1 MVCAR
6 PSSDV
11 PKLLYLLKK
20 LRVNFVTKGHGYGYF
35 YGSHILDVFIGVLLV
50 EHKILGGESLSESH
64 KLNLQNVH
72 SIQFTANC
80 IDLKTQKNMFYF
92 APNMVVIVV
101 ARNVNLFGVRDRDYI
116 RTSV

>member
-1 MVCAR
+1 MTESTPRARFTNGLRQMVCAR

-20 LRVNFVTKGHGYGYF
+20 LSVNFVTKGHGYGYF

-80 IDLKTQKNMFYF
+80 IDLKTQKKCF
-92 APNMVVIVV
+92 I
-101 ARNVNLFGVRDRDYI
+101 LHL
-116 RTSV
+116 TWL

>member
-11 PKLLYLLKK
+11 PKLLYLLLKK
-20 LRVNFVTKGHGYGYF
+20 LSVNFVTKGHGYGYF

-50 EHKILGGESLSESH
+50 EHKILGGGSLSESH
-64 KLNLQNVH
+64 KPNLQNVY

-80 IDLKTQKNMFYF
+80 TDLKSQKKHVLFC
-92 APNMVVIVV
+92 MVVIVD
-101 ARNVNLFGVRDRDYI
+101 ARNVNLFGVRDREDI